1 VNAKHC
7 LRCGH
12 PLGPFH
18 DGERERLRCTAEGCG
33 WIYYGNP
40 TPVVAALVEHE
51 GEIVLVHQPG
61 WPPKFFALVAGFLE
75 AGESPEAG
83 VLRELREELNV
94 DGEVVSLIGVYAFE
108 MRNELILA
116 YHVRARGEPR
126 LGPEL
131 DGMKR
136 LPPDQLRPW
145 PVGTGLA
152 VRDWL
157 DRRAKGTTT

>member
-12 PLGPFH
+12 LLAPFH
-18 DGERERLRCTAEGCG
+18 DGERDRLRCTAEGCG

-51 GEIVLVHQPG
+51 GEIVLVRQPG
-61 WPPKFFALVAGFLE
+61 WPEKFFALVAGFLE
-75 AGESPEAG
+75 AGETPEAG

-94 DGEVVSLIGVYAFE
+94 EGEIVSFIGVYAFE
-108 MRNELILA
+108 LRNELLLC
-116 YHVRARGEPR
+116 YHVRALGEPR

-131 DGMKR
+131 EAMKR
-136 LPPDQLRPW
+136 FPPDQLRPW
-145 PVGTGLA
+145 PMGTGHA

-157 DRRAKGTTT
+157 ARRAAGGTT